1 MKPQVK
7 GYKMRVLGDVA
18 ITQAGKGLKIKEG
31 SNARMG
37 LATLSSGTAV
47 VSNTSV
53 SANTRIFLTPQSH
66 GANSGFVSVS
76 ARTAGTSFTIT
87 SSNFSD
93 GNSVAWL
100 LIEPH

>member
-1 MKPQVK
+1 VT
-7 GYKMRVLGDVA
+7 DD
-18 ITQAGKGLKIKEG
+18 KGLKIKEG

-37 LATLSSGTAV
+37 LATLSIGTAV

-53 SANTRIFLTPQSH
+53 GANTRIFLTPQSH
-66 GANSGFVSVS
+66 GANSGLVSVS

-87 SSNFSD
+87 SSNSSD
-93 GNSVAWL
+93 ANSVAWL

>member
-1 MKPQVK
+1 VKPQVK
-7 GYKMRVLGDVA
+7 GYKMRILGDVT
-18 ITQAGKGLKIKEG
+18 ITEAGKGLKIKEG

-53 SANTRIFLTPQSH
+53 GANTRIFLTPQSH

-87 SSNFSD
+87 SSNSSD
-93 GNSVAWL
+93 SNSVAWL
-100 LIEPH
+100 MIEPH